1 VANESFEARVLIRNL
16 GLTETEVTV
25 PVRYRG
31 QQQSVALTV
40 PPTATRQASVSFEA
54 GTPGEYGLKTGN
66 RSVQVRVRA
75 PDALIVGEVP
85 DELPVGAEPLVR
97 VTDASGAGVGGATI
111 TVANQSRQTS
121 GDGRVRLPPLE
132 AGQYTLTVRAGDSTT
147 REALVVRDAA
157 ERTLAVDVGVR
168 PAEPSLLDRP
178 TARVGLSN
186 PWNRTL
192 ARTVVVSGPETTEER
207 TVRLGPG
214 ERQQFDVTLPRRAP
228 GAYVIA
234 VRVNETF
241 AVERPYRVTGDDRIA
256 AALASSGRDGSSG
269 VGQAAEA
276 AFGNLQVVLGALF
289 GLAGL
294 MTVGGTTAA
303 FAGAVHARRQ
313 TLGVHRATG
322 AAPLR
327 VLQLV
332 LWDAARLGLVGSI
345 VAAGLA
351 QVGLFVLGQ
360 LGYLTAFG
368 VRLSPTLETVEL
380 LATVL
385 GGLGLTLLGAGLATA
400 GVLAASPT
408 SLLTPQEAPTGG
420 EPDG

>member
-1 VANESFEARVLIRNL
+1 
-16 GLTETEVTV
+16 
-25 PVRYRG
+25 
-31 QQQSVALTV
+31 
-40 PPTATRQASVSFEA
+40 
-54 GTPGEYGLKTGN
+54 
-66 RSVQVRVRA
+66 
-75 PDALIVGEVP
+75 
-85 DELPVGAEPLVR
+85 
-97 VTDASGAGVGGATI
+97 
-111 TVANQSRQTS
+111 
-121 GDGRVRLPPLE
+121 
-132 AGQYTLTVRAGDSTT
+132 
-147 REALVVRDAA
+147 
-157 ERTLAVDVGVR
+157 
-168 PAEPSLLDRP
+168 
-178 TARVGLSN
+178 
-186 PWNRTL
+186 
-192 ARTVVVSGPETTEER
+192 
-207 TVRLGPG
+207 
-214 ERQQFDVTLPRRAP
+214 
-228 GAYVIA
+228 
-234 VRVNETF
+234 
-241 AVERPYRVTGDDRIA
+241 
-256 AALASSGRDGSSG
+256 
-269 VGQAAEA
+269 
-276 AFGNLQVVLGALF
+276 
-289 GLAGL
+289 

-327 VLQLV
+327 VLRLV
-332 LWDAARLGLVGSI
+332 LWDAARLGLFGSI